1 LLSRALPIMRTET
14 PPPVKLADYRPFP
27 FKIEQV
33 RLLFRLDPA
42 ATLVVSELQVRRTG
56 ELDGPLRLDGEK
68 LLLKSV
74 RIDGRTLAD
83 QDFAVDAE
91 GLVIFRPGNDFKLE
105 IETEISP
112 EANTELSGLYISGNR
127 FCTQCEAEGFRRITY
142 YPDRPDVLAPFF
154 VRIEADKA
162 LCPYLLSNGNPSGAG
177 DLDNGRHFA
186 EWTDPHPKPS
196 YLFAL
201 VGGDFDALEDQH
213 ITTSGRQVK
222 LSIYVEKGD
231 SPRAAYAMRSLKQ
244 AMIWDE
250 DVFGR
255 EYDLDVFQIVAVRDF
270 NFGAMENKGLNI
282 FNSAYVLA
290 DGQTAT
296 DADFEA
302 IESIVAHEYFH
313 NWTGNRIT
321 CRDWFQLCLKE
332 GLTVYR
338 DQEFTKA
345 MRSPA
350 VARIKEVIRL
360 RTRQFPEDAGPLAH
374 PVRPDAYARIDNL
387 YTATVYE
394 KGAELIRMLR
404 LVIGEEAFFAGMNRY
419 FDNFDG
425 TAATVEDFIGSF
437 EASTTQDLSAFS
449 QWYAQAGTPLVRA
462 KGDYDAASRTWR
474 LTATQVTPATP
485 GQPVKAPLRIP
496 LRIALFDSNGSKLET
511 RFQGAAADE
520 HVVLLDAISAQ
531 FIFEDVA
538 SPPRASLNRGFSAP
552 IRLVDDLTE
561 IERASL
567 AGDDD
572 DAFAQWE
579 ALQTIARALILDA
592 VRGGAREPD
601 QARLKA
607 YVQSLRHSVTRAS
620 AADSAYAALLLYLP
634 TVGELV
640 LDIRD
645 ADPSAIHTVRLH
657 VRRTIARSLEDLLL
671 SVIDRQE
678 PAKFDPSARA
688 AGRRALRTSALSLL
702 SALGDRHEG
711 LIAQAYRS
719 AGTMTETL
727 GALAALSNIE
737 SEAFDTALKDFESRW
752 SASPLVM
759 DKWYSVQA
767 MSVRNDLRERL
778 QKLIER
784 PDYDLRNPNRVRSL
798 AASFSM
804 NNPVAFHTAD
814 GWGYRFLADLI
825 LKVDPLN
832 PALSAR
838 LSTAYESW
846 RSFNATRRQQA
857 QAELTRLSEA
867 GLSKNALDIIGRALV
882 EPA

>member
-1 LLSRALPIMRTET
+1 MRTET
-14 PPPVKLADYRPFP
+14 PPPVRLSDYQPFP
-27 FKIEQV
+27 FRIDQV
-33 RLLFRLDPA
+33 RLLFQLEPG
-42 ATLVVSELQVRRTG
+42 ATHVRAELFVRRTG
-56 ELDGPLRLDGEK
+56 EPDTPLRLDGEK
-68 LLLKSV
+68 LTLKGI
-74 RIDGRTLAD
+74 RINGQPLGD
-83 QDFAVDAE
+83 QDFVVEPE
-91 GLVIFRPGNDFKLE
+91 GLTIFKPGDVFTLE

-112 EANTELSGLYISGNR
+112 ESNTELSGLYISGNR

-162 LCPYLLSNGNPSGAG
+162 RCPYLLSNGDPSGSG
-177 DLDNGRHFA
+177 DLDDGRHYA

-201 VGGDFDALEDQH
+201 VGGDFDVLEDGF
-213 ITTSGRQVK
+213 TTSSGKDVK
-222 LSIYVEKGD
+222 LAIYVEKGD
-231 SPRAAYAMRSLKQ
+231 APRAAYAMRSLKH
-244 AMIWDE
+244 AMAWDE

-255 EYDLDVFQIVAVRDF
+255 EYDLSIFQIVAVRDF

-374 PVRPDAYARIDNL
+374 SVRPEAYARIDNL

-404 LVIGEEAFFAGMNRY
+404 LVVGEEPFFAGMNRY
-419 FDNFDG
+419 FDTFDG
-425 TAATVEDFIGSF
+425 SAATIEDFISAF
-437 EASTTQDLSAFS
+437 QPSTNQDLNAFA
-449 QWYAQAGTPLVRA
+449 QWYAQAGTPTVRA
-462 KGDYDAASRTWR
+462 KGEYDAANRSFR
-474 LTATQVTPATP
+474 LTLTQNTQATP
-485 GQPVKAPLRIP
+485 GQAVKAPQRIP
-496 LRIALFDSNGSKLET
+496 MRVALFDANGAKMET
-511 RFQGAAADE
+511 RFNGVSASE
-520 HVVLLDAISAQ
+520 HVLLLQQANDRFA
-531 FIFEDVA
+531 FEDVA

-552 IRLVDDLTE
+552 IRLADDLSE
-561 IERASL
+561 SDRAAL
-567 AGDDD
+567 AGHDD

-592 VRGGAREPD
+592 VRGNSREAD
-601 QARLKA
+601 HRRLTA
-607 YVQSLRHSVTRAS
+607 FVQSLRDSVARA
-620 AADSAYAALLLYLP
+620 AQTDQAYAALLLYLP

-640 LDIRD
+640 LDVRD
-645 ADPSAIHTVRLH
+645 ADPQAIHTVRVH
-657 VRRTIARSLEDLLL
+657 IRKAIARSLEDLLL
-671 SVIDRQE
+671 GVVDKAE
-678 PAKFDPSARA
+678 PAAFDPSAKA
-688 AGRRALRTSALSLL
+688 AGRRALRASALSLL
-702 SALGDRHEG
+702 SSLGDRHQG
-711 LIAQAYRS
+711 LVSQAYRS
-719 AGTMTETL
+719 ASTMTESL
-727 GALAALSNIE
+727 AALTALSNIE
-737 SEAFDTALKDFESRW
+737 SEAFDVALRDFESRW
-752 SASPLVM
+752 SGSALVM
-759 DKWYSVQA
+759 DKWYGVQA
-767 MSVRNDLRERL
+767 MSVRDDLRERL
-778 QKLIER
+778 QNLLDR

-804 NNPVAFHTAD
+804 SNPVGFHASD

-838 LSTAYESW
+838 LSTAFESW
-846 RSFNATRRQQA
+846 RSFNAPRREKA
-857 QAELTRLSEA
+857 KAELQRLSEA
-867 GLSKNALDIIGRALV
+867 GLSKNALDIVGRALAD
-882 EPA
+882 PA

>member
-1 LLSRALPIMRTET
+1 MRTET
-14 PPPVKLADYRPFP
+14 PPPVRLADYRPFP
-27 FKIEQV
+27 FKIDQV

-42 ATLVVSELQVRRTG
+42 ATHVISELHIRRTG
-56 ELDGPLRLDGEK
+56 EANTPLRLDGEK

-74 RIDGRTLAD
+74 RVDGQTLAD
-83 QDFAVDAE
+83 QDFAVDGE
-91 GLVIFRPGNDFKLE
+91 GLVIFRPGDAFKLE

-154 VRIEADKA
+154 VRIEADRA
-162 LCPYLLSNGNPSGAG
+162 LYPYLLSNGDPSGSG
-177 DLDNGRHFA
+177 DLDDGRHYA
-186 EWTDPHPKPS
+186 EWIDPHPKPS

-201 VGGDFDALEDQH
+201 VGGEFDVLEDQH
-213 ITTSGRQVK
+213 VTTSGRNVT

-244 AMIWDE
+244 AMAWDE

-255 EYDLDVFQIVAVRDF
+255 EYDLNVFQIVAVRDF

-296 DADFEA
+296 DSDFEA

-404 LVIGEEAFFAGMNRY
+404 LIVGEEAFFAGMNRY

-425 TAATVEDFIGSF
+425 TAATVEDFVGSF
-437 EASTTQDLSAFS
+437 QASTTQDLNAFA
-449 QWYAQAGTPLVRA
+449 QWYAQAGTPMVRA
-462 KGDYDAASRTWR
+462 RGDYDAAARTWR
-474 LTATQVTPATP
+474 LTLTQTTLPTP

-496 LRIALFDSNGSKLET
+496 VRVALFDSNGSKMEARL
-511 RFQGAAADE
+511 ANANADE
-520 HVVLLDAISAQ
+520 HVVLLDTVSNQ
-531 FIFEDVA
+531 FLFEDVA
-538 SPPRASLNRGFSAP
+538 SAPRASLNRGFSAP
-552 IRLVDDLTE
+552 IRLADDLSE
-561 IERASL
+561 AERASL

-572 DAFAQWE
+572 DPFAQWE
-579 ALQTIARALILDA
+579 GLQTIARALILDA

-601 QARLKA
+601 QTRLRA
-607 YVQSLRHSVTRAS
+607 YVQSLRHSVTRA
-620 AADSAYAALLLYLP
+620 AGTDSAYAALLLYLP

-640 LDIRD
+640 LDVRE
-645 ADPSAIHTVRLH
+645 ADPSAIHTVRQH
-657 VRRTIARSLEDLLL
+657 VRRAIARNLEDLLL
-671 SVIDRQE
+671 SVIDKQE
-678 PAKFDPSARA
+678 PAQFDPSARA
-688 AGRRALRTSALSLL
+688 AGRRALRASSLSLL
-702 SALGDRHEG
+702 SSLGDRHEG
-711 LIAQAYRS
+711 LVAQAYRS
-719 AGTMTETL
+719 ATTMTETL
-727 GALAALSNIE
+727 AALAALSNIE
-737 SEAFDTALKDFESRW
+737 SDAFDIALKDFEQRW

-767 MSVRNDLRERL
+767 TSVRDDLRERL
-778 QKLIER
+778 QRLVER

-804 NNPVAFHTAD
+804 SNPVAFHTAD

-825 LKVDPLN
+825 LQIDPLN

-838 LSTAYESW
+838 LSTAFESW
-846 RSFNATRRQQA
+846 RSFNAPRREKA
-857 QAELTRLSEA
+857 EAELVRLSEA
-867 GLSKNALDIIGRALV
+867 ELSKNALDIIGRALAQPV
-882 EPA
+882 

>member
-1 LLSRALPIMRTET
+1 MRTET
-14 PPPVKLADYRPFP
+14 PPPVKLTDYHPFP
-27 FKIEQV
+27 FRIEQV
-33 RLLFRLDPA
+33 RLTFRLDPG
-42 ATLVVSELQVRRTG
+42 ATAVKSELSIRRIG
-56 ELDGPLRLDGEK
+56 EADTPLRLDGEK
-68 LLLKSV
+68 LTLKCI
-74 RIDGRTLAD
+74 RINGQPLAD
-83 QDFAVDAE
+83 GDFAVEPD
-91 GLVIFRPGNDFKLE
+91 GLTIFRPGDVFTLE

-112 EANTELSGLYISGNR
+112 ETNTELSGLYISGNR

-154 VRIEADKA
+154 VRVEAERSR
-162 LCPYLLSNGNPSGAG
+162 CPYLLSNGNPSGSG
-177 DLDNGRHFA
+177 ELENGRHFA

-201 VGGDFDALEDQH
+201 VGGDFDVLEDNF
-213 ITTSGRQVK
+213 TTFSGKPVK
-222 LSIYVEKGD
+222 LSIFVEQGD
-231 SPRAAYAMRSLKQ
+231 APRAAYAMRSLRN
-244 AMIWDE
+244 AMSWDE

-374 PVRPDAYARIDNL
+374 SVRPDQYARIDNL

-404 LVIGEEAFFAGMNRY
+404 IVVGEEAFFAGMNRY
-419 FDNFDG
+419 FDTFDG
-425 TAATVEDFIGSF
+425 TAATIEDFIASF
-437 EASTTQDLSAFS
+437 QASTSQDLTAFAN
-449 QWYAQAGTPLVRA
+449 WYSQAGTPAVRA
-462 KGDYDAASRTWR
+462 KGDYDAATRTWK
-474 LTATQVTPATP
+474 LTLTQTVPPTP
-485 GQPVKAPLRIP
+485 GQPTKTPLRIP
-496 LRIALFDSNGSKLET
+496 MRVALFDANGAKMET
-511 RFQGAAADE
+511 RFGGVPSTE
-520 HVVLLDAISAQ
+520 HVVLLDKASSQ
-531 FIFEDVA
+531 FAFSDVA
-538 SPPRASLNRGFSAP
+538 SQPRPSLNRGFSAP
-552 IRLVDDLTE
+552 IRLSDDISE
-561 IERASL
+561 FDRAAL
-567 AGDDD
+567 AGADD

-601 QARLKA
+601 QARLTA
-607 YVQSLRHSVTRAS
+607 YVQSLRHSVIRAAQS
-620 AADSAYAALLLYLP
+620 DPAYAALLLYLP
-634 TVGELV
+634 TVGELI
-640 LDIRD
+640 LDVKD
-645 ADPSAIHTVRLH
+645 ADPSAIHVVRQH

-671 SVIDRQE
+671 LVIDKAE
-678 PAKFDPSARA
+678 PATFDPSARA
-688 AGRRALRTSALSLL
+688 AGRRSLRASALSLL
-702 SALGDRHEG
+702 SSLGDRHQG
-711 LIAQAYRS
+711 LVTQAYRL

-727 GALAALSNIE
+727 AALTALSNIE
-737 SEAFDTALKDFESRW
+737 SDAFDTALTDFESRW
-752 SASPLVM
+752 SSSPLVM
-759 DKWYSVQA
+759 DKWFGVQA
-767 MSVRNDLRERL
+767 MSVRDDLRERL
-778 QKLIER
+778 QRLLDR
-784 PDYDLRNPNRVRSL
+784 ADYDLRNPNRVRSL

-814 GWGYRFLADLI
+814 GWGYRFLGDLI

-832 PALSAR
+832 AALSAR
-838 LSTAYESW
+838 LSTAFESW
-846 RSFNATRRQQA
+846 RSFNAPRREKA
-857 QAELTRLSEA
+857 RTELVRLSEVS
-867 GLSKNALDIIGRALV
+867 LSKNALDIIDRALAD
-882 EPA
+882 PA